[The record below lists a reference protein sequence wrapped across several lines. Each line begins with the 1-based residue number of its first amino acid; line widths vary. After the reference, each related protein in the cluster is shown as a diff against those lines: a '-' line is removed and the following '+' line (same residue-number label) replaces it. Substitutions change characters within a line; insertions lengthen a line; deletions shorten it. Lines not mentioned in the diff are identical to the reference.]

1 MMDQD
6 LIINQGLMTEI
17 ISKST
22 HERTDYTL
30 DNDQKEILYGLP
42 EQQEENYNLSYR
54 HMNVKHLQER

>member
-30 DNDQKEILYGLP
+30 DNDQKEILYGLL
-42 EQQEENYNLSYR
+42 EQQEENYY
-54 HMNVKHLQER
+54 